1 MGVYL
6 KLVVY
11 KLVYFGVYIVC
22 YNIIIGVTF
31 SPRINMLLML
41 LVCIAQQIILA
52 LLFKPFLLCSLFTN
66 FVQLFCNYVQLFCTI
81 TQKAH
86 KTLQVC
92 RAHSKQKI
100 IIYRINKTKW
110 INMLSPP
117 HK

>member
-31 SPRINMLLML
+31 SPRISMVLML
-41 LVCIAQQIILA
+41 LVCIAQQIVPS
-52 LLFKPFLLCSLFTN
+52 LLSKPFLLCSLFTN
-66 FVQLFCNYVQLFCTI
+66 LEPFCNYVQLFRTI
-81 TQKAH
+81 TQEAH
-86 KTLQVC
+86 KTLQAR

-100 IIYRINKTKW
+100 TIFRNNKTKW
-110 INMLSPP
+110 ISM
-117 HK
+117 